1 MPRVARAVIV
11 DYPLH
16 VVQRGINR
24 SDCFFGESD
33 YLTYLEFLR
42 RFSERFGCSVHAYCL
57 MTNHVHLLLTP
68 HSKESCALMM
78 KNLSQ
83 QYVQRVNY
91 RLKRSGTLWEGR
103 FHSSLVLSES
113 YVLACYRYIE
123 CNPVRAR
130 MTSSAGQYR
139 WSSYHANGE
148 GRGDSAIRP
157 HPVFTALGLEADQRI
172 HAYAALCAQALPDE
186 VVDEIRKAIRIGGTI
201 GVVRRKRGR
210 PSLDEKNGVR
220 PHLFGVDEAG
230 AGQAVVQ
237 ELPVA
242 VEERPGDGYR
252 QQEEREAEA
261 H

>member
-103 FHSSLVLSES
+103 FHSAWSYRRAMCWLVTGTSN
-113 YVLACYRYIE
+113 ATRYE
-123 CNPVRAR
+123 RA
-130 MTSSAGQYR
+130 
-139 WSSYHANGE
+139 
-148 GRGDSAIRP
+148 
-157 HPVFTALGLEADQRI
+157 
-172 HAYAALCAQALPDE
+172 
-186 VVDEIRKAIRIGGTI
+186 
-201 GVVRRKRGR
+201 
-210 PSLDEKNGVR
+210 
-220 PHLFGVDEAG
+220 
-230 AGQAVVQ
+230 
-237 ELPVA
+237 
-242 VEERPGDGYR
+242 
-252 QQEEREAEA
+252 
-261 H
+261 